1 MGTSFGILVI
11 STHHSQFID
20 EKVGLPRARASAP
33 QRKTSRS
40 RELWE
45 GIAVDYFLGT
55 EVQGGSSGRIQLF
68 VDFEKRVAF

>member
-1 MGTSFGILVI
+1 MASSLLAHTIHNSL
-11 STHHSQFID
+11 TKKLD
-20 EKVGLPRARASAP
+20 CRARASAP

-55 EVQGGSSGRIQLF
+55 EVQGGSSGRGQLF